1 MKIHVLV
8 AILALGI
15 ARADLTLTQQME
27 TTAGGKPAL
36 IHTKIKDGKI
46 RTDVGQEMTAIIDS
60 RTGDTT
66 SLLHVQKAVVKL
78 SGADIKA
85 AAQASLGKEENGTPE
100 PPKPTGRKETIS
112 GFECEE
118 YVTTFNGQK
127 IEVWLAK
134 NVPDL
139 EEIYSQLSALK
150 ASGGPESQWFS
161 DPELKGIPVRTIAE
175 VPGAGKATITLV
187 SINRD
192 PLPASDFEIP
202 SGYQELKMPSIP
214 GR

>member
-1 MKIHVLV
+1 MKPHILI
-8 AILALGI
+8 AIVALGI

-27 TTAGGKPAL
+27 TSQGGEKAL
-36 IHTKIKDGKI
+36 VHTKIKDGKI
-46 RTDVGQEMTAIIDS
+46 RTDVGREMTAIIDS

-66 SLLHVQKAVVKL
+66 SLLHAQKAVVKI

-85 AAQASLGKEENGTPE
+85 AQASTNKDAAVPE
-100 PPKPTGRKETIS
+100 APTPTGRKETIS

-118 YVTTFNGQK
+118 YVSTFNGQR

-139 EEIYSQLSALK
+139 DEIYGQLSALK
-150 ASGGPESQWFS
+150 SSGGPESQWFS
-161 DPELKGIPVRTIAE
+161 DPKFKGIPVRTVAE

-192 PLPASDFEIP
+192 PLPDSDFEIP
-202 SGYQELKMPSIP
+202 SDYQELKMPAIP

>member
-1 MKIHVLV
+1 MKTHVL
-8 AILALGI
+8 IALFAFGI

-27 TTAGGKPAL
+27 TSQGGEPAL
-36 IHTKIKDGKI
+36 VHTKIKDGKI
-46 RTDVGQEMTAIIDS
+46 RTDVGRDMTAIIDS

-66 SLLHVQKAVVKL
+66 SLLHAQKAVVKL

-85 AAQASLGKEENGTPE
+85 AQASLSKEAEATPDA
-100 PPKPTGRKETIS
+100 PTPTGRKETIS

-118 YVTTFNGQK
+118 YVSTFNGQK

-134 NVPDL
+134 DVPDL
-139 EEIYSQLSALK
+139 EEIYDQLSALK

-161 DPELKGIPVRTIAE
+161 DPALKGIPVRTVAE

-192 PLPASDFEIP
+192 PIPASEFEIP
-202 SGYQELKMPSIP
+202 SGYQELKMPAIP

>member
-1 MKIHVLV
+1 MKTHVLF
-8 AILALGI
+8 AFLALGI

-27 TTAGGKPAL
+27 TPQGGQPAL
-36 IHTKIKDGKI
+36 VHTKIKDGKI
-46 RTDVGQEMTAIIDS
+46 RTDVGRDITAIIDS

-66 SLLHVQKAVVKL
+66 SLLHAQKAVVKL

-85 AAQASLGKEENGTPE
+85 AQASLSKEAGETPE
-100 PPKPTGRKETIS
+100 APKPTGRKETIS

-118 YVTTFNGQK
+118 YVSTFNGQK

-139 EEIYSQLSALK
+139 DEIYEQLSALR
-150 ASGGPESQWFS
+150 ASSGPESQWFT
-161 DPELKGIPVRTIAE
+161 DPNLKGIPIRTIAE

-202 SGYQELKMPSIP
+202 GGYQEIKMPAIP

>member
-1 MKIHVLV
+1 MKIHVLL
-8 AILALGI
+8 AILALGA

-27 TTAGGKPAL
+27 TSQGGEPAL
-36 IHTKIKDGKI
+36 VHTKIKDGKI
-46 RTDVGQEMTAIIDS
+46 RTDVGREMTAIIDS

-66 SLLHVQKAVVKL
+66 SLLHAQKAVVKL

-85 AAQASLGKEENGTPE
+85 AQASMGKGSEATPE
-100 PPKPTGRKETIS
+100 APTATGRKETIS

-118 YVTTFNGQK
+118 YVSTFNGQK

-150 ASGGPESQWFS
+150 ASGGPESQWFT
-161 DPELKGIPVRTIAE
+161 DPTMKGIPIRTIAE
-175 VPGAGKATITLV
+175 VPGGGKATITLV

-202 SGYQELKMPSIP
+202 SGYQEIKMPAIP

>member
-1 MKIHVLV
+1 MKTHLLIAV
-8 AILALGI
+8 LALGM

-27 TTAGGKPAL
+27 TGQSSEKAL

-46 RTDVGQEMTAIIDS
+46 RTDVGREMSAIIDS

-85 AAQASLGKEENGTPE
+85 AQAAATKDAATPE
-100 PPKPTGRKETIS
+100 APTPTGRKETIS

-118 YVTTFNGQK
+118 YVSTFNGQK

-139 EEIYSQLSALK
+139 DEIYSQLSALK
-150 ASGGPESQWFS
+150 SSGGPESQWFS
-161 DPELKGIPVRTIAE
+161 DPEFKGIPVRTVAE
-175 VPGAGKATITLV
+175 VPGGGAAVITLV
-187 SINRD
+187 SISRD
-192 PLPASDFEIP
+192 PLPDSDFDIP
-202 SGYQELKMPSIP
+202 NDYQELKMPTIP

>member
-1 MKIHVLV
+1 MKTHVLF
-8 AILALGI
+8 AILALGV
-15 ARADLTLTQQME
+15 ARADITLTQQME
-27 TTAGGKPAL
+27 TSQGGEPAL
-36 IHTKIKDGKI
+36 VHTKIKDGKI
-46 RTDVGQEMTAIIDS
+46 RTDVGREMTAIIDS

-85 AAQASLGKEENGTPE
+85 AQANLGKEAEATPE
-100 PPKPTGRKETIS
+100 APTPTGRKETIS

-161 DPELKGIPVRTIAE
+161 DPNLKGIPVRTIAE

-202 SGYQELKMPSIP
+202 RGYHEIKMPAIP